1 MGTYRH
7 TGSNEKRNFSYLTVH
22 FTGRDLWSISQ
33 AGALLVPFGC
43 IWSSTL
49 STYILFTI
57 CEACGKGTQASC
69 YDIYFTVSWASF
81 SFFNARVKAQKLP
94 FTLFDVHLAYVLVGQ
109 LKVPAVL
116 NKNKTKHLNL
126 AGGFKE
132 CNYWSKQHMWV
143 KWGSYL
149 LCLKW
154 KRPFDQLIAQF
165 LWSHAHDLLSF
176 FISQSEVVA
185 IEITPVSSFSSSWYA
200 QSECRK
206 LYAFFF
212 ILGNL

>member
-7 TGSNEKRNFSYLTVH
+7 TGSNGKRNFSYLTVH

-132 CNYWSKQHMWV
+132 CNYWSKQYMWV

-165 LWSHAHDLLSF
+165 LMPILVPRSRST
-176 FISQSEVVA
+176 FIFYFSIRSCCNSDN
-185 IEITPVSSFSSSWYA
+185 SS
-200 QSECRK
+200 
-206 LYAFFF
+206 
-212 ILGNL
+212 